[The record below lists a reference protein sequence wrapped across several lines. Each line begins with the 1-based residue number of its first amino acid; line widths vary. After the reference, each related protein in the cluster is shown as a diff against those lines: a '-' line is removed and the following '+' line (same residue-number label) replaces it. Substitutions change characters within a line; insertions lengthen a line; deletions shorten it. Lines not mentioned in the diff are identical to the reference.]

1 MPTNRGFVMTI
12 KANDGTLVPLYPNT
26 TLGQI
31 IDFNVGEVYGPYL
44 LTLSASNW
52 ENNQQTL
59 TLEGISSEN
68 IPYCTKVLTG
78 TEEEMIAQDQAYA
91 LLDPLIG
98 VESLQNA
105 IRFTCTSTPT
115 VDFQVQI
122 SWTI

>member
-1 MPTNRGFVMTI
+1 MTI